1 MKKRKKD
8 VIILVSCK
16 TGATGLQIFIY
27 FVTKPRFQTRR
38 RITMTNSF
46 QDVTTDAMPT
56 VGKLTVISMKGC
68 EKFTARIDSYL
79 KDMRKDI
86 DAGDTDTYVAHVTC
100 PRFGTGEGKGIID
113 ETVRGHDVYI
123 ICDCF
128 NHGVTYK
135 MYGYEN
141 HMSPDDHYQDLK
153 RIIAAMGGKARR
165 ITVVMTMLYEGR
177 QHRRSGRESL
187 DAALMLQELAQ
198 MGVTNILTFDA
209 HDPRISNAI
218 PLSGFDDIQPTYQM
232 IKALS
237 RAVPDVKFNKFDT
250 IVISPD
256 EGGMARCM
264 YYSSVLQL
272 DLGMFYKRRD
282 YSRIE
287 HGKNPIVAHEYLG
300 RKVSGKDVIIVDDMI
315 ASGESIIDVA
325 TKLKNKGA
333 KRIFAFASF
342 GLFVSGLEV
351 FDKAY
356 ENGIID
362 KVFTT
367 NLIYR
372 NPGLAE
378 RDWYYEVDMSKY
390 VSLLINTL
398 NHDETISHLLDPVQ
412 KIQGLVA
419 KRKNQ

>member
-1 MKKRKKD
+1 
-8 VIILVSCK
+8 
-16 TGATGLQIFIY
+16 
-27 FVTKPRFQTRR
+27 
-38 RITMTNSF
+38 MTNSF
-46 QDVTTDAMPT
+46 QNVTTNATPT
-56 VGKLTVISMKGC
+56 VGKLSIISMKGC
-68 EKFTARIDSYL
+68 EEFTGKIDWYL
-79 KDMRKDI
+79 RNMRKDI
-86 DAGDTDTYVAHVTC
+86 EDVDTYVAHVTC
-100 PRFGTGEGKGIID
+100 PRFGTGEGKGVID

-135 MYGYEN
+135 MYGVEN

-165 ITVVMTMLYEGR
+165 VTVVMPMLYEGR

-187 DAALMLQELAQ
+187 DAALMLQELCQ
-198 MGVTNILTFDA
+198 MGVSNVITFDA

-237 RAVPDVKFNKFDT
+237 KAAPDVQFNKTET

-256 EGGMARCM
+256 EGGMSRCM

-287 HGKNPIVAHEYLG
+287 NGKNPIVAHEYLG
-300 RKVSGKDVIIVDDMI
+300 REVAGKDVIIVDDMI
-315 ASGESIIDVA
+315 SSGESIIDVA

-333 KRIFAFASF
+333 KRIFVFSSF
-342 GLFVSGLEV
+342 GLFVNGLEV

-356 ENGIID
+356 AEGIFD
-362 KVFTT
+362 KIFTT

-372 NPGLAE
+372 DPGLE
-378 RDWYYEVDMSKY
+378 SRDWHYEVDMSKY
-390 VSLLINTL
+390 VSLLIDTL
-398 NHDETISHLLDPVQ
+398 NHDETISHLLNPVT
-412 KIQGLVA
+412 KIQNLIA
-419 KRKNQ
+419 KKDNK